1 MKLPRR
7 YAVMREGAKMLRNLF
22 KRLRSNWRLARFV
35 RSSFRYS
42 SQVHVQGREVEK
54 KFFCSDAAILEF
66 TKRASFVEHFVMED
80 TYFDTAD
87 LDLIKRDLWLR
98 KRNGTLELKWP
109 QYHKSWDQSNQNIE
123 FSNES
128 TDRSTIMRAIRDHA
142 AVQTPHTF
150 QTPDFIESLSAGGV
164 HPFASLSTHRTC
176 FYITVLLPPQLGL
189 PIAAQEIF
197 VDVDKVWFPFMNG
210 DGDTEENSREDA
222 DSVDPQTEKAHYVIG
237 ELVFYESQWKQTQ
250 TLSADQKAVAM
261 HFVFATLGIDPQP
274 VRGKVLEFIARFH
287 PVHFASLR
295 DAGQLAS
302 KGY

>member
-1 MKLPRR
+1 
-7 YAVMREGAKMLRNLF
+7 MLRTLF
-22 KRLRSNWRLARFV
+22 NWLRSNWRLARFV

-42 SQVHVQGREVEK
+42 SQVHVEVEK
-54 KFFCSDAAILEF
+54 KFFCSDAIILEV

-98 KRNGTLELKWP
+98 KRNGTMELKWP
-109 QYHKSWDQSNQNIE
+109 QYHKSGPKSNQNID

-150 QTPDFIESLSAGGV
+150 QTPDCIESLSAGGV

-189 PIAAQEIF
+189 PIASQEIF
-197 VDVDKVWFPFMNG
+197 VDVDKVWFPSLDG
-210 DGDTEENSREDA
+210 DGEDTAENSRECV
-222 DSVDPQTEKAHYVIG
+222 DSVDPQTEKPHYFIG
-237 ELVFYESQWKQTQ
+237 EVVFYESQWTQTQ
-250 TLSADQKAVAM
+250 TLSAKQKAVAM
-261 HFVFATLGIDPQP
+261 HYVFATLGIDPQP
-274 VRGKVLEFIARFH
+274 ARGKVLEFIARYH
-287 PVHFASLR
+287 PDHFASLR
-295 DAGQLAS
+295 DAWQLAS
-302 KGY
+302 KGLY